1 MSVLNTL
8 KLVAA
13 TKPTTVNPVLQ
24 RRSKMLAKLAEQ
36 MKLAEAQA
44 EGRSYMAERVR
55 RVKDAATG
63 EVRDVSSTKR
73 VKPWFW
79 TAENGKICIAV
90 KYGSK
95 KIELSKGK
103 TAVEVGAAKDLPA
116 VLATLR
122 QAVEAGELDAQ
133 IEAVG
138 AAVRKG
144 FNR

>member
-13 TKPTTVNPVLQ
+13 TKPTTVNPVMQ
-24 RRSKMLAKLAEQ
+24 RRTKMLAKLAEQ
-36 MKLAEAQA
+36 IKLAEAMA
-44 EGRSYMAERVR
+44 DGRNYMAERVR

-63 EVRDVSSTKR
+63 EVRDVASSKR

-79 TAENGKICIAV
+79 TAENGKVCIAV

-103 TAVEVGAAKDLPA
+103 TAVEVGAAKDLA
-116 VLATLR
+116 AALATL
-122 QAVEAGELDAQ
+122 QKAVEAGELDAQ
-133 IEAVG
+133 IEVVG

-144 FNR
+144 FRR